1 MMKTWLGV
9 ALMALAFQQP
19 DTETRIIEYL
29 RENVQPGQPVVISD
43 LANEVFTTPEEQQV
57 LSSLYNTFFKIPLFL
72 VQYNASSGQ
81 LPTLQEI
88 SEQFNFKVEG
98 EADVI
103 LRIMEADPRVSQFFE
118 RDPAT
123 GEITSIDVE
132 PIRTH
137 PQFGRLIERTIAG
150 WEGNPVPQFSIEHYD
165 SSAVTSQD
173 VAGKPHMVYIW
184 FTNCPPCVKTA
195 PLLVELHA
203 KYADAG
209 FEIVAANADHVLEL
223 PYDDTVRAEYVEKL
237 GIKFTTAYLNQ
248 QMQNA
253 YGGVNVFP
261 TMFFVDANGVI
272 VKHFVNFQEKE
283 VLEAA
288 IQIAM
293 Q

>member
-1 MMKTWLGV
+1 MKTWLGV
-9 ALMALAFQQP
+9 ALMALLFQQP
-19 DTETRIIEYL
+19 DTETLIIEYL
-29 RENVQPGQPVVISD
+29 KENVQPGQPVVVSD

-72 VQYNASSGQ
+72 VQYNTSADEI
-81 LPTLQEI
+81 PTLQEI

-103 LRIMEADPRVSQFFE
+103 LRIMEADPRVPRFFE

-132 PIRTH
+132 PIRAH

-150 WEGNPVPQFSIEHYD
+150 WEGNPVPQFSIEDYD
-165 SSAVTSQD
+165 GGAVTSQD

-184 FTNCPPCVKTA
+184 FTNCPPCVKTS

-223 PYDDTVRAEYVEKL
+223 PYDDAMRAEYVEKL

-261 TMFFVDANGVI
+261 TMFVVDANGVV

-288 IQIAM
+288 VRTAM

>member
-1 MMKTWLGV
+1 
-9 ALMALAFQQP
+9 MAVLFQQP
-19 DTETRIIEYL
+19 NTETRIIEYL
-29 RENVQPGQPVVISD
+29 RENVQPGQPVVVSD

-72 VQYNASSGQ
+72 VQYNTSTGEI
-81 LPTLQEI
+81 PTLQVI

-103 LRIMEADPRVSQFFE
+103 LRIMESDPRVPRFFE
-118 RDPAT
+118 RDPTT

-132 PIRTH
+132 PVRAH

-150 WEGNPVPQFSIEHYD
+150 WEGNPIPQFSIEHYD
-165 SSAVTSQD
+165 GSAVTSQD

-184 FTNCPPCVKTA
+184 FTNCPPCVKTS

-209 FEIVAANADHVLEL
+209 FEIVAANADRVLEL
-223 PYDDTVRAEYVEKL
+223 PYDDAMRAEYVETL
-237 GIKFTTAYLNQ
+237 GIEFTTAYLNQ

-253 YGGVNVFP
+253 YGGVTVFP
-261 TMFFVDANGVI
+261 TMFFVDASGVV
-272 VKHFVNFQEKE
+272 VKHFVNFQETE

-288 IQIAM
+288 IQTAM